1 MFRNQKSTNR
11 TPRSNTI
18 HQALG
23 IIFLSLWIS
32 SCAPESSTE
41 QKEFNTEGATKEEVQ
56 SNVIYG
62 IDGRLD
68 LYQVSDDRLKR
79 LARSTVALI
88 KSEELTVNGT
98 ETMIKGKNY
107 GTSRNLC
114 ASEKFREQNTSA
126 FCSGFLVRSDV
137 IVTAG
142 HCIQDMRDCS
152 GTKFV
157 FGFAV
162 EQAGVLPSRI
172 PSQDVYGCAE
182 VLKTFQI
189 GSGADYAVIRLDRR
203 VQNREPLKM
212 RNVASD
218 GPISIGEELVV
229 IGHPV
234 GLPSKVTAGGRVR
247 ANSNP
252 DFFVGNV
259 DTYGG
264 NSGSAVFN
272 QRTGLVEGILVRG
285 ETDFAQQGSCVVS
298 KVCTEDSCRG
308 EDITRISQVA
318 PFIPSDNGNGE
329 EPPPPPPVQ
338 KESFRANVN
347 RSIPDNNQQG
357 ILNSLTVGSASR
369 GRKVSILVQLKHP
382 FIGDLQVQVILPDG
396 KVVTLHNRA
405 GGGAD
410 DINKSFEITSQV
422 AASVSAG
429 NYRLVVKDLA
439 RRDVG
444 QLVSW
449 GVDFE

>member
-1 MFRNQKSTNR
+1 
-11 TPRSNTI
+11 
-18 HQALG
+18 
-23 IIFLSLWIS
+23 
-32 SCAPESSTE
+32 
-41 QKEFNTEGATKEEVQ
+41 
-56 SNVIYG
+56 
-62 IDGRLD
+62 
-68 LYQVSDDRLKR
+68 
-79 LARSTVALI
+79 
-88 KSEELTVNGT
+88 
-98 ETMIKGKNY
+98 
-107 GTSRNLC
+107 
-114 ASEKFREQNTSA
+114 
-126 FCSGFLVRSDV
+126 
-137 IVTAG
+137 
-142 HCIQDMRDCS
+142 MRDCS

-162 EQAGVLPSRI
+162 EQAGVLPSRA
-172 PSQDVYGCAE
+172 PTQDVYGCGE
-182 VLKTFQI
+182 VIKTFQVS
-189 GSGADYAVIRLDRR
+189 SGADYAVIRLDRR

-218 GPISIGEELVV
+218 GPIGLGEELVV

-234 GLPSKVTAGGRVR
+234 GLPSKVTTGGRVR
-247 ANSNP
+247 SNSNA
-252 DFFVGNV
+252 DFIVGNV

-272 QRTGLVEGILVRG
+272 SRTGLLEGILVRG

-318 PFIPSDNGNGE
+318 PFIPAESGNGE

-338 KESFRANVN
+338 KESFRASVN

-369 GRKVSILVQLKHP
+369 GRKVSILVQIKHP
-382 FIGDLQVQVILPDG
+382 FIGDLQAQVILPDG

-405 GGGAD
+405 GGGTD

-422 AASVSAG
+422 PASVSAG
-429 NYRLVVKDLA
+429 TYRLVVKDLA